1 MNEKPIIPPRF
12 EDEFPEEA
20 EVLMKL
26 CGNKE
31 LRERTQW
38 QQAKYPK
45 SERIYPHIDDLKL
58 GILGWKYMM
67 FKPKDKSSYKK
78 SIPKSNAMIH
88 VLAVQVKSSR
98 NVAFTLDFPTECDMI
113 HA

>member
-78 SIPKSNAMIH
+78 SIPK
-88 VLAVQVKSSR
+88 VKR
-98 NVAFTLDFPTECDMI
+98 NDPCPCGSGKKFKKCCIYA
-113 HA
+113 